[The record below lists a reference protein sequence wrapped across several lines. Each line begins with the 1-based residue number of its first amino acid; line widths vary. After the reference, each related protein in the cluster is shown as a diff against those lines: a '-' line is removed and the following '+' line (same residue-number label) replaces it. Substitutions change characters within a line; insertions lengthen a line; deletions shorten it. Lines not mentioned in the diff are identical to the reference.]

1 MGNGNR
7 ETTFENEEHDLYV
20 CNMLYLM
27 KRVPKINKILDIFVS
42 LGDEMFIQNFRCNQ
56 SS

>member
-1 MGNGNR
+1 MGNGDR

-27 KRVPKINKILDIFVS
+27 KRVPKIDKILYIFVS
-42 LGDEMFIQNFRCNQ
+42 LGDEMFFQNFSRDQ